1 MPGKV
6 ARGPDSLV
14 RMDRSAGRHAGHHGA
29 PVPGGDAAA
38 RRAVAAALAGLHP
51 IVTQSRDG
59 LTLVVLGRGG
69 DAADARTDGLPQ
81 AADFPLPPG
90 AVGVAVGL
98 YDRLVGVETFA
109 DPDALAAAWP
119 GIVADSAEAWARE
132 RDAIRARRTPAPG
145 RGRPDDGAPGRLL
158 RRASVAVGD
167 AAPVDAAPV
176 APARAPAPG
185 PVADR
190 AAAAPAPA
198 DVIVPIR
205 GERVEGSARV
215 VDGRVVRLSI
225 HRREPPDPPDGLV
238 P

>member
-1 MPGKV
+1 
-6 ARGPDSLV
+6 
-14 RMDRSAGRHAGHHGA
+14 MDRSAGRHAGHDGA
-29 PVPGGDAAA
+29 PIPGGGAAA

-59 LTLVVLGRGG
+59 LTLVVLGRDGG
-69 DAADARTDGLPQ
+69 PADERTDGLPP
-81 AADFPLPPG
+81 AAAFTLPAG

-109 DPDALAAAWP
+109 DPDALTAAWP
-119 GIVADSAEAWARE
+119 SLVTDAAEAWGRE

-158 RRASVAVGD
+158 RRASVAVER
-167 AAPVDAAPV
+167 AAI
-176 APARAPAPG
+176 APAAAPAPA
-185 PVADR
+185 PSPAPAPAPDR
-190 AAAAPAPA
+190 AQAAPAPA